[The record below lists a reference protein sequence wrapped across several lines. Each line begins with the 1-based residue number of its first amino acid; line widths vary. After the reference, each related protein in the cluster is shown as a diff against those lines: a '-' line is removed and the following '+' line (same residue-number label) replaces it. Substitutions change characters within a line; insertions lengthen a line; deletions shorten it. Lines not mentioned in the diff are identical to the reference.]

1 MKKYR
6 LIHQNSNIEAPE
18 GRLDIGRSVECYLV
32 LDDPSVSRIHA
43 TIVNEGGK
51 LVLEDRGSRN
61 GCIVNGSR
69 VNDQQ
74 ELRDGD
80 RISIGHQIIRVVAL
94 DRGLDAERT
103 MGLIACKSC
112 GSWMSTGDARCPQ
125 CGAFSG
131 DPQDEK
137 QQDARETFQMGSK
150 RQERGGGGMFKT
162 QQPQMMLAG
171 LIKKAI
177 NMDKFEEAE
186 RLFKNLTESTLR
198 REQGGEPIPDNEIED
213 ISKIALK
220 LAESTRNPRHISN
233 LFAFSRA
240 RGKLMSREVTE
251 ALYEVVRKVGYRSCP
266 EMSGYLQLLS
276 SKAGTF
282 SPGERFIHRRLE
294 GLVGVC
300 S

>member
-43 TIVNEGGK
+43 TIVNDGET
-51 LVLEDRGSRN
+51 LILEDRGSRN
-61 GCIVNGSR
+61 GCIVNGVRASG
-69 VNDQQ
+69 QQ
-74 ELRDGD
+74 VLRDGD
-80 RISIGHQIIRVVAL
+80 RISIGHQIIRIVAL
-94 DRGLDAERT
+94 DRGFDAERT

-112 GSWMSTGDARCPQ
+112 GSWMSTGDPRCPH
-125 CGAFSG
+125 CGALSG
-131 DPQDEK
+131 DAQGL
-137 QQDARETFQMGSK
+137 DARKTMKPEES
-150 RQERGGGGMFKT
+150 RQSRSSGGLFKT

-177 NMDKFEEAE
+177 SMDKFEEAE
-186 RLFKNLTESTLR
+186 RMLKNLIESTLR
-198 REQGGEPIPDNEIED
+198 REKSSDPVPDNEIED
-213 ISKIALK
+213 IAAMTLS
-220 LAESTRNPRHISN
+220 LAEATRNPRHISN
-233 LFAFSRA
+233 LFSFYNASGR
-240 RGKLMSREVTE
+240 LMSRETTE
-251 ALYEVVRKVGYRSCP
+251 SLYEKVRKVGYRSCP
-266 EMSGYLQLLS
+266 EMSGYLQTLAAR
-276 SKAGTF
+276 AGTF